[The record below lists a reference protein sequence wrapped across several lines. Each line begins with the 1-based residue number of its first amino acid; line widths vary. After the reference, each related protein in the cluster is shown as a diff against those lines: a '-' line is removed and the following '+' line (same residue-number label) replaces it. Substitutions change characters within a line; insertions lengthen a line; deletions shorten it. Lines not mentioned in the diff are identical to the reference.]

1 MQLHF
6 GLNIQKLSGLGLA
19 FANDLLSPRE
29 PKTQHNIYQTTDENF
44 TYIFLCHLLMLAMC
58 KLNFQNVTL
67 TCWFLR
73 RLPFRRFRQVLVK
86 ILISFFKMNQKATYC
101 LLSFPLHHVNKVAG
115 RSFVTGVVSR
125 ISSLSASLRTLSCR
139 RSSRRSLNVDLL
151 RFSTKQFLFLF
162 IVCRLSV

>member
-6 GLNIQKLSGLGLA
+6 GLNIQKLSGLGLS

-115 RSFVTGVVSR
+115 PIFCDWSCFKNF
-125 ISSLSASLRTLSCR
+125 ISLCITQ
-139 RSSRRSLNVDLL
+139 D
-151 RFSTKQFLFLF
+151 F
-162 IVCRLSV
+162 ILQKVIQEILKC

>member
-6 GLNIQKLSGLGLA
+6 GLNIQKLSGLGLS

-73 RLPFRRFRQVLVK
+73 RLPFSAVQVGSCKDSHLVFQDDPESN
-86 ILISFFKMNQKATYC
+86 LLPA
-101 LLSFPLHHVNKVAG
+101 LLSSSPRQQGCGPIFCDWSCFKNFISLCITQDFILQKV
-115 RSFVTGVVSR
+115 
-125 ISSLSASLRTLSCR
+125 IQEILKC
-139 RSSRRSLNVDLL
+139 
-151 RFSTKQFLFLF
+151 
-162 IVCRLSV
+162 